1 MKAAHNI
8 FYAHGFGN
16 VAPWFDLANS
26 EEWDGFGKRTDHLN
40 DREWLAAF
48 WKHWKLAPISFD
60 SPSRRRLQDLRKL
73 LRRAAQKLAAGHSLG
88 TGEITKLNHAL
99 NVPVRQR
106 LVQRQNGWR
115 AELLPIQRGGNWT
128 PPQKTALLAKN
139 VAGQK
144 GPGRGNLAKTGW
156 PGGCYRASKA

>member
-60 SPSRRRLQDLRKL
+60 SPSRRRLQDLREL

-99 NVPVRQR
+99 NEPLPHRYVESVIQFCDFTGAQR
-106 LVQRQNGWR
+106 VSRAKMGGGQNCF
-115 AELLPIQRGGNWT
+115 Q
-128 PPQKTALLAKN
+128 
-139 VAGQK
+139 
-144 GPGRGNLAKTGW
+144 
-156 PGGCYRASKA
+156 Y

>member
-60 SPSRRRLQDLRKL
+60 SPSRRRLQDLREL

-106 LVQRQNGWR
+106 LLPRPKWWR
-115 AELLPIQRGGNWT
+115 AE
-128 PPQKTALLAKN
+128 PPSK
-139 VAGQK
+139 QK
-144 GPGRGNLAKTGW
+144 GGHVGPARISASLA
-156 PGGCYRASKA
+156 